1 MLHLSVLPI
10 SRKLYSFLV
19 VWDKKSFS
27 VIKVSTLMHCR
38 LVGLNGFFILAKK
51 RKRFLRKIEGK
62 TDRIYVKFI
71 IYIVY
76 INQSTIH

>member
-1 MLHLSVLPI
+1 
-10 SRKLYSFLV
+10 
-19 VWDKKSFS
+19 
-27 VIKVSTLMHCR
+27 MHCR